1 MFSDET
7 ILDRQTDRQTDAYKS
22 VFLSLDDFCDNR
34 TVRRKAYMPLRLG
47 GLFVCRKDRVKAPSR
62 YG

>member
-7 ILDRQTDRQTDAYKS
+7 ILDRQTLINLF
-22 VFLSLDDFCDNR
+22 FLSLDDFCDNR
-34 TVRRKAYMPLRLG
+34 TVRRKAYIPLRLG